1 MYVNTLITLQE
12 NLSTY
17 GIDGKKVT
25 GHVTITSPGLIK
37 CYVQNLKKQI
47 DGRTY
52 AFYAFSKTKDKGI
65 RLGSLSNDK
74 ETKWIIDGKNIG
86 NAGINLEE
94 LDGVAI
100 VVEDEM
106 RGADTILIGFKSNRY
121 MIIPLIDE
129 IYKKRLRPG
138 NPSAKADSSVSSP
151 VKPGGLANPSAKASS
166 SVSSP
171 VKLVDS
177 ATSSVKASS
186 PVSSPVK
193 LGDSATS
200 SAKADSSV
208 SSPVK
213 PGGSATSSAKASSPV
228 SSPVKLGE
236 PVNPSAKADSPV
248 SSPVKLG
255 EPVNSSA
262 KADSPVSSPVEL
274 GEPVNSSVKASS
286 SANSSAEAD
295 SLVSLLAKLGDLANS
310 SAKASSSVSSP
321 VKTGESVNPFN
332 QSDCPGNAP
341 PRNEKKSG
349 IIVEPDPLQEGV
361 SPITIPS
368 GQQGNIDEQD
378 FKKIEALDKQV
389 DKEIECERLE
399 DIDIDLL
406 KIAEKL
412 QEIGKKPNIKQG
424 KKSDRPLTSSNIP
437 IADSIREE
445 PKPEHDE
452 VSRELQRIINMLK
465 ENQEVRQK
473 TKGIEEQIEKMRKLP
488 QNHKLA
494 QKSNLEKTLES
505 RYMAQQLTGEEEEEL
520 EKEES
525 LDTCPKNALNFIS
538 AEAEGIE
545 IQSIVQQN
553 SEQVEGF
560 EQKESANFQDEIDY
574 IGEIDKKIREIE
586 SRRRQQESNRY

>member
-100 VVEDEM
+100 VVEDDM

-138 NPSAKADSSVSSP
+138 NTAAKADSSVSSP

-171 VKLVDS
+171 VKLGDS
-177 ATSSVKASS
+177 VNSSAKTSSS
-186 PVSSPVK
+186 VSSPVK
-193 LGDSATS
+193 LGDSANS
-200 SAKADSSV
+200 LAKASSSV

-213 PGGSATSSAKASSPV
+213 LGDSATSSAKASSPV

-236 PVNPSAKADSPV
+236 PVNPSAKA
-248 SSPVKLG
+248 SS
-255 EPVNSSA
+255 S
-262 KADSPVSSPVEL
+262 
-274 GEPVNSSVKASS
+274 VNSSVKIGD
-286 SANSSAEAD
+286 SATSSAEAD
-295 SLVSLLAKLGDLANS
+295 SLVSLLVKLGDLANS
-310 SAKASSSVSSP
+310 SAKASSSVNSP

-332 QSDCPGNAP
+332 QSDYPGNAP

-361 SPITIPS
+361 CPITIPS
-368 GQQGNIDEQD
+368 GQQGNIDKQD
-378 FKKIEALDKQV
+378 FKKIKALDKQV

-412 QEIGKKPNIKQG
+412 QEIGKEPNIKQG

-437 IADSIREE
+437 IADSIREDA
-445 PKPEHDE
+445 KPEHDE

-473 TKGIEEQIEKMRKLP
+473 TKGIEEQIEKMRQLP
-488 QNHKLA
+488 QNHKLV

-538 AEAEGIE
+538 AETEGIE

-560 EQKESANFQDEIDY
+560 EKKESTNFQDEIDY